1 MPRSGTTGSTGDGD
15 GPNGGP
21 RMRGCEKL
29 LVERFPHVRAIS
41 LELLR
46 RHEAFRDMCEEYE
59 ACTAACERL
68 ERSRS
73 DEALRK
79 EYSALRL
86 RLETEL
92 LRYIEEHTTPPGA
105 P

>member
-1 MPRSGTTGSTGDGD
+1 MGDGSGPND
-15 GPNGGP
+15 GPQ
-21 RMRGCEKL
+21 MRGCVKL

-41 LELLR
+41 LELLH
-46 RHEAFRDMCEEYE
+46 RHEAFRDLCEEYE
-59 ACTAACERL
+59 VCTEACERL

-86 RLETEL
+86 RLESEL
-92 LRYIEEHTTPPGA
+92 LRYIEEHTTPPTG